1 MYQIL
6 AFQLLNGC
14 VGEVHVAPVV
24 EETVHLLE
32 LFFRVVFQQ
41 MMIVF
46 TFLDHLHH
54 VIVERRRLKLTEG
67 FFTQME
73 NRQTRGEV
81 LVIRCVAGDQIR
93 SGFNNGFVD
102 VRGFDAVIELDM
114 GAQLYTGNRNVIQ
127 SFCRPIQYAMDFVE
141 IDALGGPV
149 ALCHQ
154 QTLIHVDFT
163 CP

>member
-1 MYQIL
+1 
-6 AFQLLNGC
+6 
-14 VGEVHVAPVV
+14 
-24 EETVHLLE
+24 
-32 LFFRVVFQQ
+32 

-81 LVIRCVAGDQIR
+81 LVIRRVAGDQIR

-102 VRGFDAVIELDM
+102 VRGLM
-114 GAQLYTGNRNVIQ
+114 P
-127 SFCRPIQYAMDFVE
+127 S
-141 IDALGGPV
+141 
-149 ALCHQ
+149 
-154 QTLIHVDFT
+154 
-163 CP
+163 

>member
-6 AFQLLNGC
+6 AFQLFNGC

-24 EETVHLLE
+24 EETAHLLE

-67 FFTQME
+67 FL
-73 NRQTRGEV
+73 RKWKIAR
-81 LVIRCVAGDQIR
+81 RAAR
-93 SGFNNGFVD
+93 
-102 VRGFDAVIELDM
+102 
-114 GAQLYTGNRNVIQ
+114 YW
-127 SFCRPIQYAMDFVE
+127 
-141 IDALGGPV
+141 
-149 ALCHQ
+149 
-154 QTLIHVDFT
+154 
-163 CP
+163 

>member
-1 MYQIL
+1 
-6 AFQLLNGC
+6 
-14 VGEVHVAPVV
+14 
-24 EETVHLLE
+24 
-32 LFFRVVFQQ
+32 
-41 MMIVF
+41 
-46 TFLDHLHH
+46 
-54 VIVERRRLKLTEG
+54 
-67 FFTQME
+67 ME

-114 GAQLYTGNRNVIQ
+114 GAQLYLGNRNVIQ

-149 ALCHQ
+149 ALLSPADSDSCGFYLSVKENIPRLS
-154 QTLIHVDFT
+154 TEGRCD
-163 CP
+163 

>member
-54 VIVERRRLKLTEG
+54 VIVERWRLKLTEG

-114 GAQLYTGNRNVIQ
+114 GAQLYREIETLFSPSAAQ
-127 SFCRPIQYAMDFVE
+127 SSTRWILSRLMRSVVPSRFVTSR
-141 IDALGGPV
+141 L
-149 ALCHQ
+149 
-154 QTLIHVDFT
+154 
-163 CP
+163 